1 VKYIVIGISNNPAF
15 VFTDEV
21 KNILPL
27 HQVFSG
33 GKRHYEL
40 VKRYLPEGHVW
51 IDITGDMGRLMERYK
66 EFNQTIVVFAS
77 GDPLFYGIAN
87 TIMRLDTDAVLKVYP
102 HFNSLQVL
110 CQRCNIAYQHIC
122 NTSVHGRNW
131 DELDTALISGFS
143 LIGVLTDGVKTP
155 AAIAAR
161 MLEYGFDN
169 YTMILGEA
177 LEGLDEK
184 ISYLSLPE
192 ANILIHSFNALNCVL
207 LVQKAPKHKAFGIPD
222 TAFAGLENRPNMIT
236 KMPVRLV
243 SLSQLDLHNRTS
255 FWDIGFCTGSVSIE
269 AKKQF
274 PALQVTA
281 YEKRAECSELF
292 DINTRKHATPGI
304 TKVMG
309 DIFSQQLTGQAD
321 AIFIGGH
328 GNRLTALLSL
338 IDPHLMPKGRLVIN
352 AVKEESKEQFITGI
366 QQLNYRLL
374 EPVTLTVDEH
384 NPITILTAEKL

>member
-1 VKYIVIGISNNPAF
+1 MEYIVIGISNDPAF
-15 VFTDEV
+15 SFTEEV
-21 KNILPL
+21 KSILPL
-27 HQVFSG
+27 HHVFSG

-40 VKRYLPEGHVW
+40 VKRYLPVRHQW
-51 IDITGDMGRLMERYK
+51 IDITGDMERLMEQYK
-66 EFNQTIVVFAS
+66 QVNQTVVVFAS

-87 TIMRLDTDAVLKVYP
+87 TIMRLDTSAVLKVHP

-122 NTSVHGRNW
+122 NTSVHGRGW
-131 DELDTALISGFS
+131 DELDNALISGFS

-155 AAIAAR
+155 AAIAER

-169 YTMILGEA
+169 YSMIVGEA
-177 LEGLDEK
+177 LEGVDEK
-184 ISYLSLPE
+184 ISYLSLDE
-192 ANILIHSFNALNCVL
+192 VSSSFNTLNCVL
-207 LVQKAPKHKAFGIPD
+207 LVRTVSKPKAFGIPD

-236 KMPVRLV
+236 KMPVRLL
-243 SLSQLDLHNRTS
+243 SLSQLDLYNRTS

-281 YEKRAECSELF
+281 FEKRPECSELF
-292 DINTRKHATPGI
+292 DINTRKHSTPGI
-304 TKVMG
+304 SKVMG
-309 DIFSQQLTGQAD
+309 DIFSLELKGQTD

-328 GNRLTALLSL
+328 GNRLIELILLVDS
-338 IDPHLMPKGRLVIN
+338 HLMSKGRLVIN

>member
-1 VKYIVIGISNNPAF
+1 MEYIIIGISNNPAF
-15 VFTDEV
+15 SFMDEV
-21 KNILPL
+21 KSILPL
-27 HQVFSG
+27 HSVFSG

-40 VKRYLPEGHVW
+40 VKGYLPEGHVW
-51 IDITGDMGRLMERYK
+51 IDIIGDMGRLIERYR
-66 EFNQTIVVFAS
+66 EFNQTVVVFAS

-87 TIMRLDTDAVLKVYP
+87 TIMRLDTSAVMKVYP

-110 CQRCNIAYQHIC
+110 CHRCNIAYQHIC
-122 NTSVHGRNW
+122 NTSVHGRGW
-131 DELDTALISGFS
+131 DELDIALISGYS

-155 AAIAAR
+155 SAIAER

-169 YTMILGEA
+169 YSVIVGEA
-177 LEGLDEK
+177 LEGIDER
-184 ISYLSLPE
+184 ISYLSLE
-192 ANILIHSFNALNCVL
+192 EVGSSFNALNCVL
-207 LVQKAPKHKAFGIPD
+207 LVRTVLKPKAFGIHD

-236 KMPVRLV
+236 KMSVRLL

-281 YEKRAECSELF
+281 FEKRPECSQLF
-292 DINTRKHATPGI
+292 DINTRKHSTPGI
-304 TKVMG
+304 SKVMG
-309 DIFSQQLTGQAD
+309 DIFLQELKGQAD

-328 GNRLTALLSL
+328 GNRLTELIALVDS
-338 IDPHLMPKGRLVIN
+338 HLNIKGRLVIN

-366 QQLNYRLL
+366 QQLNYHLL
-374 EPVTLTVDEH
+374 DPITLRVDEH